1 MSFTGGIR
9 LESGAAEPPQ
19 RKRTASDPGYRYGIP
34 HPQWGVG
41 LIAPCL
47 LRHESVRMIA
57 IDPVSEPWRVHRG
70 VRASPAAALFM
81 CVFTSQAAVLV
92 LSPILVDVARDF
104 DVSTA
109 AAGQLRILA
118 APIAAVVAIVVTRS
132 AGRLSYRLLLAGGAG
147 LVAAGSVASA
157 VAPSFET
164 LAVAQV
170 PLWIGVAMLVAGGI
184 GAAGSWSVPEERTRL
199 VARSLAGAPA
209 AWIVGM
215 PTIGWVAETDWRLAF
230 LAVPLPAAVVTMIL
244 LAAIPGGTPERQTT
258 PSLLGLLRV
267 PRAGWWAFGE
277 LLAMSAWAGTLVFS
291 GALFIETYG
300 ASPRLTGIVL
310 ATVAGAYLVGNVL
323 GGRMRGACA
332 RRALAWSNVGAAVS
346 VSLTWL
352 ITPNLLFTVTVFGL
366 AAAIVAA
373 RTVIG
378 TTYGFAIGGERTL
391 EVGAARAALT
401 QVGYLVG
408 SLLGGAALAIG
419 GRTAVGVA
427 FGSLFLAAAAPYFST
442 WNARCE
448 QRHQLISL
456 PT

>member
-1 MSFTGGIR
+1 
-9 LESGAAEPPQ
+9 
-19 RKRTASDPGYRYGIP
+19 
-34 HPQWGVG
+34 
-41 LIAPCL
+41 
-47 LRHESVRMIA
+47 MIA
-57 IDPVSEPWRVHRG
+57 IDPVSEPRRVHRG
-70 VRASPAAALFM
+70 MRASPSAALFM

-109 AAGQLRILA
+109 AAGQLRIVA
-118 APIAAVVAIVVTRS
+118 APIAAVVAIVVARN
-132 AGRLSYRLLLAGGAG
+132 AGRLPYRLLLAGGAG

-157 VAPSFET
+157 VAPSFEA

-184 GAAGSWSVPEERTRL
+184 GAAGSWSAPEERTRL

-244 LAAIPGGTPERQTT
+244 LAAIPGGTPERKET
-258 PSLLGLLRV
+258 PSLLGLLRG

-277 LLAMSAWAGTLVFS
+277 LLAISAWAGTLVFS

-346 VSLTWL
+346 VSVTWL

-408 SLLGGAALAIG
+408 SLVGGAALAIG

-427 FGSLFLAAAAPYFST
+427 FGSLFLAAAASYFST
-442 WNARCE
+442 WSARCE
-448 QRHQLISL
+448 ERDQLI
-456 PT
+456 PVAT

>member
-1 MSFTGGIR
+1 
-9 LESGAAEPPQ
+9 
-19 RKRTASDPGYRYGIP
+19 
-34 HPQWGVG
+34 
-41 LIAPCL
+41 
-47 LRHESVRMIA
+47 MIA
-57 IDPVSEPWRVHRG
+57 IDRVSEPRRVHRV
-70 VRASPAAALFM
+70 VRVSPSAALFM

-109 AAGQLRILA
+109 AAGQLRIVA
-118 APIAAVVAIVVTRS
+118 APLAAVVAVVVARK
-132 AGRLSYRLLLAGGAG
+132 AGSLPYRLLLAGGAG
-147 LVAAGSVASA
+147 LVAGGSVGSA

-184 GAAGSWSVPEERTRL
+184 GAAGSWSAPAERTRL

-209 AWIVGM
+209 AWIAGM

-230 LAVPLPAAVVTMIL
+230 LAVPLPAAVVTLIL
-244 LAAIPGGTPERQTT
+244 LAAIPGGAAERQTT
-258 PSLLGLLRV
+258 PSLVGLLRK

-323 GGRMRGACA
+323 GGRTSGACA
-332 RRALAWSNVGAAVS
+332 RRALAWSNVAAAVS

-427 FGSLFLAAAAPYFST
+427 FGSLFLAAAAPYLSM

>member
-1 MSFTGGIR
+1 
-9 LESGAAEPPQ
+9 
-19 RKRTASDPGYRYGIP
+19 
-34 HPQWGVG
+34 
-41 LIAPCL
+41 
-47 LRHESVRMIA
+47 
-57 IDPVSEPWRVHRG
+57 
-70 VRASPAAALFM
+70 
-81 CVFTSQAAVLV
+81 
-92 LSPILVDVARDF
+92 
-104 DVSTA
+104 
-109 AAGQLRILA
+109 
-118 APIAAVVAIVVTRS
+118 
-132 AGRLSYRLLLAGGAG
+132 
-147 LVAAGSVASA
+147 
-157 VAPSFET
+157 
-164 LAVAQV
+164 
-170 PLWIGVAMLVAGGI
+170 
-184 GAAGSWSVPEERTRL
+184 
-199 VARSLAGAPA
+199 
-209 AWIVGM
+209 M

-230 LAVPLPAAVVTMIL
+230 LAVPLPAAVVTLIL
-244 LAAIPGGTPERQTT
+244 LAAIPGGAAERQTT
-258 PSLLGLLRV
+258 PSLVGLLRK

-323 GGRMRGACA
+323 GGRTSGACA
-332 RRALAWSNVGAAVS
+332 RRALAWSNVAAAVS

-427 FGSLFLAAAAPYFST
+427 FGSLFLAAAAPYLSM